1 MSAQR
6 SLTTLQ
12 IIEVDGNRYASLE
25 MAQAVA
31 LGDVVRAVVGAVRE
45 GLARERLTVV
55 QGRVTLTDDHEDE

>member
-6 SLTTLQ
+6 SLATLQ
-12 IIEVDGNRYASLE
+12 IIEVDGSRYASLE

-31 LGDVVRAVVGAVRE
+31 LGDVAQAVASVVRE
-45 GLARERLTVV
+45 GLAKERLTIV